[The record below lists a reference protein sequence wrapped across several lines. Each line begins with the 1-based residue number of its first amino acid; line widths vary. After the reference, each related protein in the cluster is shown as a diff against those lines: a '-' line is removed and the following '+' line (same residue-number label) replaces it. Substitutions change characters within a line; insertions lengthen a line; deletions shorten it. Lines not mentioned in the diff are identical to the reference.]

1 MSKEVTIERS
11 WDFPGGSVVDSALP
25 LQGAWVQ
32 SLFRELRSH
41 LAKPKT
47 EIKYKNIERSIRQ
60 V

>member
-1 MSKEVTIERS
+1 MFKEVTIERS

-25 LQGAWVQ
+25 LQGPWVQ
-32 SLFRELRSH
+32 SLSRELRSH

-47 EIKYKNIERSIRQ
+47 EIKYKNIERSVRQ